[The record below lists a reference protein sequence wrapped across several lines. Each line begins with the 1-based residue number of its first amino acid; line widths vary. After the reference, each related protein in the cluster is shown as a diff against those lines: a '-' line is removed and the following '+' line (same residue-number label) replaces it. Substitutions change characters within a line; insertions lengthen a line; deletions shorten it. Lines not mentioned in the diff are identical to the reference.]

1 MRFWLDRSKSS
12 LYRTAQS
19 YDFPE
24 RKPVMKLKFLGIA
37 SIALLAACSNSDSS
51 SSTGAGAG
59 AGNIR
64 PGSQEDLVANVGDR
78 VFFDFD
84 RSNIRADQRPVL
96 QRQAEWMGRFP
107 EVRVQ
112 VEGHADERGT
122 REYNLALGQ
131 RRANAARDVLVAGGV
146 NPSRISTISFGKD
159 QPAALGSDE
168 SSWAQNRRAVTVV
181 Q

>member
-1 MRFWLDRSKSS
+1 MN
-12 LYRTAQS
+12 
-19 YDFPE
+19 
-24 RKPVMKLKFLGIA
+24 LKFLGIA
-37 SIALLAACSNSDSS
+37 SLALLAACSNSDSS

-59 AGNIR
+59 SGKIR

-96 QRQAEWMGRFP
+96 QRQSEWMGRYP
-107 EVRVQ
+107 DVRVQ
-112 VEGHADERGT
+112 VEGHTDERGT

-146 NPSRISTISFGKD
+146 NPARVSTISFGKD
-159 QPAALGSDE
+159 QPASLGSDE
-168 SSWAQNRRAVTVV
+168 SAWAQNRRAVTVV
-181 Q
+181 R